1 MTSLNEA
8 INSKREN
15 VTSVIK
21 KMKDGDYFVDQSFQ
35 RKLIWTES
43 QKVRLIETILMG
55 YPMPEIYLWAQ
66 KSDPD
71 SGNQLFSIV
80 DGQQRLTS
88 IRQFIAGEWA
98 LKKAAMHK
106 DNGEQSYVG
115 KYWKDL
121 SPELKSSVW
130 EYNINVREIPS
141 EITEAKIHKIFLRL
155 NQTDKS
161 LNPQEMRNAEFHGEF
176 INAAVTLANAINK
189 KNWKIFSDN
198 DIRRMKD
205 IEFSG
210 QLLSYLLKGITGHTS
225 SSLNELYDTY
235 NDVYEKKK
243 PIHRKAI
250 AILTQIEEL
259 FQNQSV
265 KTFFSKPVHFF
276 TIFAVLDISKA
287 TKSPVQIES
296 LLRFVETYQKQ
307 DFEDPRTDKVFM
319 EYKRGSSST
328 TAGKASRERRI
339 FSLVDYLEG

>member
-115 KYWKDL
+115 L
-121 SPELKSSVW
+121 SL
-130 EYNINVREIPS
+130 
-141 EITEAKIHKIFLRL
+141 IHI
-155 NQTDKS
+155 
-161 LNPQEMRNAEFHGEF
+161 
-176 INAAVTLANAINK
+176 
-189 KNWKIFSDN
+189 
-198 DIRRMKD
+198 
-205 IEFSG
+205 
-210 QLLSYLLKGITGHTS
+210 
-225 SSLNELYDTY
+225 
-235 NDVYEKKK
+235 
-243 PIHRKAI
+243 
-250 AILTQIEEL
+250 
-259 FQNQSV
+259 
-265 KTFFSKPVHFF
+265 
-276 TIFAVLDISKA
+276 
-287 TKSPVQIES
+287 
-296 LLRFVETYQKQ
+296 
-307 DFEDPRTDKVFM
+307 
-319 EYKRGSSST
+319 
-328 TAGKASRERRI
+328 
-339 FSLVDYLEG
+339 